1 MVTITLFD
9 VYKNV
14 AKVSHFN
21 NVKCI
26 PLNALLLTGFEKQ
39 PARQSYAHLK
49 IKTDFLF

>member
-1 MVTITLFD
+1 MVIITLFD

-14 AKVSHFN
+14 AKVSDFN

-26 PLNALLLTGFEKQ
+26 LLNALLLMGFEKQ